1 MAKTWRRLPAKTHL
15 RRVDEQANC
24 QLHLKTRFQC
34 HSRIGF
40 IFYLA
45 CPNTLLSKFTASP
58 VATLRH
64 RNILD

>member
-1 MAKTWRRLPAKTHL
+1 VLKWIKNHERRY
-15 RRVDEQANC
+15 VE
-24 QLHLKTRFQC
+24 
-34 HSRIGF
+34 SVYY
-40 IFYLA
+40 FYLA